1 MTEIV
6 KNNMNEGQMQSMTG
20 QGVSNDNQEKPQKER
35 LISKNVL
42 LWARDIGIAL
52 LVALILMQF
61 VKPCIVREH
70 SMEDTL
76 YPDDYIFVSRQ
87 AYLFSEP
94 ERGDV
99 VVFHSELMGENGVT
113 KNLIKRVIGVPGD
126 TVEIKGGSVYVN
138 GEAIREPYIKE
149 GFTSGE
155 MEKITVPEDMLFL
168 MGDNRQRSK
177 DSRDSDVGFVPKKQL
192 IGKAFF
198 RVYPF
203 DGFGTISS

>member
-1 MTEIV
+1 
-6 KNNMNEGQMQSMTG
+6 MNEKQMSPAAG
-20 QGVSNDNQEKPQKER
+20 DDALNDNKANPPKEK
-35 LISKNVL
+35 LISRNVL

-52 LVALILMQF
+52 VVALILMQF

-87 AYLFSEP
+87 AYFFGEP

-113 KNLIKRVIGVPGD
+113 KNLIKRVVGIPGD

-138 GEAIREPYIKE
+138 GEAIKEPYIKE

-155 MEKITVPEDMLFL
+155 MEKVTVPDEMLFL

-177 DSRDSDVGFVPKKQL
+177 DSRDPDVGFVPKKQL

-203 DGFGTISS
+203 DGFGFISK